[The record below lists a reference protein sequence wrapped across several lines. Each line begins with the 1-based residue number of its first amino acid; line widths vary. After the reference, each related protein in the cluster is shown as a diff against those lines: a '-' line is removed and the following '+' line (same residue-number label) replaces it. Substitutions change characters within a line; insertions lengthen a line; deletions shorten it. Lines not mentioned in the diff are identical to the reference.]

1 MRIFLQKYIVER
13 RNDLN
18 SKIHEHIFTNTKKPL
33 NIIGG
38 ENTEITNMKK
48 NIIAILKGLKFVQK
62 RINLS
67 AESVTSGFRDL
78 IVSNSTNG
86 ANRKKPRDLRTLE
99 SCV

>member
-48 NIIAILKGLKFVQK
+48 NIIAILKGLKRGLKFVQK

-67 AESVTSGFRDL
+67 AESVTSRFSR
-78 IVSNSTNG
+78 SH
-86 ANRKKPRDLRTLE
+86 RF
-99 SCV
+99 

>member
-1 MRIFLQKYIVER
+1 MRIFFQKYIVEH

-78 IVSNSTNG
+78 IVSNSRNG

>member
-67 AESVTSGFRDL
+67 AESVTSRFSR
-78 IVSNSTNG
+78 SH
-86 ANRKKPRDLRTLE
+86 RF
-99 SCV
+99 

>member
-1 MRIFLQKYIVER
+1 MRIFLQKYIVEY

-67 AESVTSGFRDL
+67 AESVTSRFCDL

>member
-67 AESVTSGFRDL
+67 AESVTSRFCDL

>member
-1 MRIFLQKYIVER
+1 MRIFLQKYIVEY

-67 AESVTSGFRDL
+67 AESVTSRFSR
-78 IVSNSTNG
+78 SH
-86 ANRKKPRDLRTLE
+86 RF
-99 SCV
+99 